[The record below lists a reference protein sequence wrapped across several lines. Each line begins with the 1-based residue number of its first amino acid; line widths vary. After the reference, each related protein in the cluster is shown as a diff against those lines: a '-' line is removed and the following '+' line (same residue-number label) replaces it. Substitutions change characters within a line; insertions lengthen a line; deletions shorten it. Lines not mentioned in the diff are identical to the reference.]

1 MPPTDRINRSRKQNQ
16 RAQSK
21 GKTPPPNLP
30 AGVLTTLWLGRNDPE
45 SPLAWLSGH
54 DDVLR
59 TIIQLL
65 RDWYRNAVTRDGVF
79 VSRIAGVAFPQ
90 PSGLYRNMMPIR
102 LPESIRNTCFRS
114 AFDSTSDSTSWQ
126 STVPKEFH
134 GYLPLIASCPL
145 TEEDEGAIGYLTV
158 DERMVE
164 VDGASQRR
172 AGLHAESPGLVALPP
187 ACGGG
192 AFGPPPHPDALTFFW
207 GGGHYTSDG
216 KRGVYAGGVCAGGL
230 PVQHRPPSPPP
241 SPRLAPPSP
250 ALLTPCSLVAQVHGL
265 HRDQQLPR
273 LERTGAR
280 ARGDGQP

>member
-1 MPPTDRINRSRKQNQ
+1 MLPPRRSHHCTRSTALIVRDHPARTSRPSQRLNTPSHALRTPFTRAVALHTYCAEWYRCKHREGDVPPTDRINRSRKQNQ

-30 AGVLTTLWLGRNDPE
+30 AGVLTTLWLGRNDPA
-45 SPLAWLSGH
+45 SPLARLSGH

-59 TIIQLL
+59 TIIQLVQE
-65 RDWYRNAVTRDGVF
+65 WYRNAVTRDGVF

-90 PSGLYRNMMPIR
+90 PSGLYCNMMPIR

-158 DERMVE
+158 VRVR
-164 VDGASQRR
+164 VRVR
-172 AGLHAESPGLVALPP
+172 
-187 ACGGG
+187 
-192 AFGPPPHPDALTFFW
+192 ALTL
-207 GGGHYTSDG
+207 T
-216 KRGVYAGGVCAGGL
+216 L
-230 PVQHRPPSPPP
+230 P
-241 SPRLAPPSP
+241 
-250 ALLTPCSLVAQVHGL
+250 
-265 HRDQQLPR
+265 
-273 LERTGAR
+273 
-280 ARGDGQP
+280 